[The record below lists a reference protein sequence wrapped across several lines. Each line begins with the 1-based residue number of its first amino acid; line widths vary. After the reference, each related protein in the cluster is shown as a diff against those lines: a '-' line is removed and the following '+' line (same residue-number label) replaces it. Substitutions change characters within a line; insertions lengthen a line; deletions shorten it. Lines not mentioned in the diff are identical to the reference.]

1 MDSFENEVQKFRFH
15 PGCSGNPLSGGQK
28 MPEEDDKKKTEGRA
42 LLQTNNLTSSC
53 NSHPE

>member
-28 MPEEDDKKKTEGRA
+28 MPEEDDKKKRGG
-42 LLQTNNLTSSC
+42 LCCKLII
-53 NSHPE
+53 